1 MEHRSRRQ
9 PLPTLSRPRT
19 SPYDSIGHT
28 LSGLEQRADKIAG
41 QLAERGPTIEAHL
54 RRLPSELQQFGARKL
69 VPSTQL
75 PMTVPKLLPRPF
87 TAGPDAAELAQRSR
101 SFTATLA
108 VLRGEMVL
116 PGVSGL
122 LPGLLPRLPSEASL
136 RRPQTEGTL
145 SEVRGLRRRAASQSQ
160 IAMPSRVAARL
171 DALTDAFVD
180 GFKRG
185 HKQRPACLKIQA
197 AWRMH
202 VERVYFLA
210 KIRLRRECMR
220 PPLRAWRRLA
230 VAAFHSRRAR
240 KRAVL
245 NAWRGEARLTL
256 RLLRYL
262 AHGLETVD
270 GTRRDA
276 SGAAQAWH
284 SFCEHHA
291 RRNHA
296 RDDAT
301 RRPAD
306 AAQLVAALQHCAVAA
321 CACQC
326 LRAWRELAAGAW
338 ALRRQ
343 AGQRLRG
350 TLQPQRRWPAETVM
364 LALTMW
370 SRYSKFMGCLRAGR
384 AGPTYGHRATV
395 PRWEEWECGQLQRDA
410 RRSIAAGR
418 FCAALLRRMM
428 RAWIGLVPFARS
440 SFAKRGVA
448 EHYCLQTYCGA
459 ALRQMRALVAFKRSR
474 RGFFRLLL
482 ASWQQWA
489 RQHRREAQADAAALK
504 VQSGPLQ
511 AAACVHGACTP
522 RGQPAIRRASPCSPR
537 RATCNLRWD
546 ACKPVTLCAHHATL
560 RIPGGAHRLA
570 AADRRPAAPPHRL
583 PPPPHRACRTA
594 LGRAVGG
601 APPRACGAARLGGAP
616 GSRQCL
622 PRFLRVAPPRAGR
635 ACAARAV
642 AKPAA
647 RVHAPPVRLAAAAL
661 AGGGRGRGPP
671 PAVPGAGGWRGRG
684 RGRQQQRGG
693 RGGGAGA
700 GGKRRRRRERGQ
712 GRGQGWGQG
721 RGQGWGRVSVA

>member
-1 MEHRSRRQ
+1 MILELGHMRRSRRSRRQ
-9 PLPTLSRPRT
+9 PLPTLSQPNSRQRT

-28 LSGLEQRADKIAG
+28 LSGLELRADKIAG
-41 QLAERGPTIEAHL
+41 QLAERGPTIEVHL
-54 RRLPSELQQFGARKL
+54 RKLPSELQQFGARKL

-240 KRAVL
+240 KRAAL
-245 NAWRGEARLTL
+245 NVWRGEAWLTL

-262 AHGLETVD
+262 AHNLEMVD
-270 GTRRDA
+270 GTRRGA
-276 SGAAQAWH
+276 SCAARAWH
-284 SFCEHHA
+284 SFCERHA

-296 RDDAT
+296 RDDAA

-306 AAQLVAALQHCAVAA
+306 AAQLVATLQHCAVAA
-321 CACQC
+321 YACQC
-326 LRAWRELAAGAW
+326 LRAWRELAAAAW
-338 ALRRQ
+338 ARRRQ

-370 SRYSKFMGCLRAGR
+370 SRYAKYMGCSRAGR
-384 AGPTYGHRATV
+384 AGPMYGHRVTV
-395 PRWEEWECGQLQRDA
+395 PRWEEWESRQLQRDA
-410 RRSIAAGR
+410 RRSMAAGR
-418 FCAALLRRMM
+418 FCAALLRHVM
-428 RAWIGLVPFARS
+428 RAWIDLVPFARS
-440 SFAKRGVA
+440 LVAKRGVA

-459 ALRQMRALVAFKRSR
+459 ALHQMRALVAYKRSR

-489 RQHRREAQADAAALK
+489 RQHRREVQADAAALK
-504 VQSGPLQ
+504 VQSCPLHIT
-511 AAACVHGACTP
+511 ARLHAAYNPMRAACNPTCP
-522 RGQPAIRRASPCSPR
+522 PCNLWRA
-537 RATCNLRWD
+537 ACNLRCA
-546 ACKPVTLCAHHATL
+546 ACNPTCAACNHTYPRRSAPPCCSRPPPCCAT
-560 RIPGGAHRLA
+560 IPATA
-570 AADRRPAAPPHRL
+570 AAS
-583 PPPPHRACRTA
+583 
-594 LGRAVGG
+594 
-601 APPRACGAARLGGAP
+601 PRM
-616 GSRQCL
+616 
-622 PRFLRVAPPRAGR
+622 PR
-635 ACAARAV
+635 
-642 AKPAA
+642 
-647 RVHAPPVRLAAAAL
+647 
-661 AGGGRGRGPP
+661 
-671 PAVPGAGGWRGRG
+671 GAGPRL
-684 RGRQQQRGG
+684 
-693 RGGGAGA
+693 
-700 GGKRRRRRERGQ
+700 RRRAATRL
-712 GRGQGWGQG
+712 
-721 RGQGWGRVSVA
+721 

>member
-1 MEHRSRRQ
+1 MRAALQPREKLLRRALQRTCCQMSDRARVAEHDTILLGATSSDRGSLPKHWDRPVACMEHRSRRQ

-19 SPYDSIGHT
+19 SPYDSIGHS

-69 VPSTQL
+69 VPSTQP

-108 VLRGEMVL
+108 VLRGEMVP
-116 PGVSGL
+116 PGVPGL
-122 LPGLLPRLPSEASL
+122 LPGLPPRLPSEASL

-145 SEVRGLRRRAASQSQ
+145 SGVRGLRRRAASQSQ
-160 IAMPSRVAARL
+160 IAVPSRVTRL

-180 GFKRG
+180 EFKRG
-185 HKQRPACLKIQA
+185 HKRQPACLKIQA

-220 PPLRAWRRLA
+220 PPLRAWQRLA
-230 VAAFHSRRAR
+230 VAASHSRRAR
-240 KRAVL
+240 KRAAL
-245 NAWRGEARLTL
+245 SAWRGEARLTL

-270 GTRRDA
+270 GARRGA
-276 SGAAQAWH
+276 SGAARAWH
-284 SFCEHHA
+284 SFCERHA

-296 RDDAT
+296 RDDAA

-321 CACQC
+321 YACQC
-326 LRAWRELAAGAW
+326 LRAWRELAAAAW
-338 ALRRQ
+338 AQRRQ

-370 SRYSKFMGCLRAGR
+370 SRYTKYMGCSRAGR
-384 AGPTYGHRATV
+384 AGPTYGHRAAV
-395 PRWEEWECGQLQRDA
+395 PRWEEWESRQLQRDA
-410 RRSIAAGR
+410 RRSMAAGR
-418 FCAALLRRMM
+418 FCAALLRRVM

-440 SFAKRGVA
+440 SVAKRGVA
-448 EHYCLQTYCGA
+448 EHHCLQTYCGA
-459 ALRQMRALVAFKRSR
+459 ALRQMHALVAYKRSR

-489 RQHRREAQADAAALK
+489 RQHRREVQADAAALK
-504 VQSGPLQ
+504 VQSGPL
-511 AAACVHGACTP
+511 HT
-522 RGQPAIRRASPCSPR
+522 
-537 RATCNLRWD
+537 
-546 ACKPVTLCAHHATL
+546 
-560 RIPGGAHRLA
+560 
-570 AADRRPAAPPHRL
+570 HRL
-583 PPPPHRACRTA
+583 PACSLQPHVGSLQSHVPPLATPGVQPCNPPRRDACNPACAACNPTFPR
-594 LGRAVGG
+594 RS
-601 APPRACGAARLGGAP
+601 APPRC
-616 GSRQCL
+616 SR
-622 PRFLRVAPPRAGR
+622 PPPC
-635 ACAARAV
+635 CATT
-642 AKPAA
+642 PAT
-647 RVHAPPVRLAAAAL
+647 AAAL
-661 AGGGRGRGPP
+661 PRMPC
-671 PAVPGAGGWRGRG
+671 GAGPRLL
-684 RGRQQQRGG
+684 
-693 RGGGAGA
+693 
-700 GGKRRRRRERGQ
+700 RRAATRL
-712 GRGQGWGQG
+712 
-721 RGQGWGRVSVA
+721 